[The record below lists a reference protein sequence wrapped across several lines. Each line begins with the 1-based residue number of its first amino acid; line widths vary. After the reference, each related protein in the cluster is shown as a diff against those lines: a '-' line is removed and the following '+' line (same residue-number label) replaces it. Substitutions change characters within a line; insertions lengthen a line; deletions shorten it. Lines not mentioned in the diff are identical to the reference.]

1 VTTLAN
7 VVGKVLLISY
17 WFPPRAPEFAGK
29 WAEGVAKYLPEFG
42 WEPLVLTAKLP
53 KQPNRRYHTVETPY
67 HDSPFLYFSKKLF
80 GIRSEQTLLMYIAE
94 LKNKFRITSAT
105 SLLDGILKLG
115 GEIIAYPDV
124 QRAWRSPA
132 VKVAG
137 DLLKTRSVD
146 AILSISPPVTAHL
159 IAADLKEKYGVPWVG
174 HFQDL
179 WSQNPYYPYRSLR
192 RRLDQKLEIRTMAW
206 ADTLVAISQPHA
218 EKLSRLHGEKPV
230 HTITGGFDPERLV
243 TPPPQLSAKFTI
255 TYTGNI
261 YPGKQSP
268 EPLFKALTELIS
280 EGVINRKDVEVR
292 FYGSHLM
299 WVQQQIDFYHLKD
312 IAKQLGIL
320 TWQASIEKQSESQL
334 LLLLDWTDPDEQG
347 VYTGKVFQYLAS
359 RRPILAVGGSR
370 NDVVGKLL
378 EETKTGVHCLDVEEI
393 KSFLKQAYRE
403 YREQGQVNYCGN
415 KRKIMN
421 YSYREVAHGFSELLS
436 QLVPSHTKVNL
447 NL

>member
-1 VTTLAN
+1 MS
-7 VVGKVLLISY
+7 G
-17 WFPPRAPEFAGK
+17 
-29 WAEGVAKYLPEFG
+29 
-42 WEPLVLTAKLP
+42 
-53 KQPNRRYHTVETPY
+53 
-67 HDSPFLYFSKKLF
+67 
-80 GIRSEQTLLMYIAE
+80 
-94 LKNKFRITSAT
+94 
-105 SLLDGILKLG
+105 
-115 GEIIAYPDV
+115 
-124 QRAWRSPA
+124 
-132 VKVAG
+132 
-137 DLLKTRSVD
+137 
-146 AILSISPPVTAHL
+146 
-159 IAADLKEKYGVPWVG
+159 
-174 HFQDL
+174 
-179 WSQNPYYPYRSLR
+179 
-192 RRLDQKLEIRTMAW
+192 
-206 ADTLVAISQPHA
+206 ADTLVTVSPPHA
-218 EKLSRLHGEKPV
+218 GKLSRLHRGKPV
-230 HTITGGFDPERLV
+230 QTITGGFDPERLA
-243 TPPPQLSAKFTI
+243 TPSPPPTAKFTI

-261 YPGKQSP
+261 YPGQQSP
-268 EPLFKALTELIS
+268 ESLFKALVELIS

-378 EETKTGVHCLDVEEI
+378 EETKAGVHCLDVEEI